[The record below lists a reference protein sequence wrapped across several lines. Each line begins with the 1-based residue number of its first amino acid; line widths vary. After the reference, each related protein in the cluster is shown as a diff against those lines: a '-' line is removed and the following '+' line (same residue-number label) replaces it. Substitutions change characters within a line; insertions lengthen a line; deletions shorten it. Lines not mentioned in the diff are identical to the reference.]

1 MKNFILSISCLC
13 LLGLGACKKV
23 HYEWEDYTYTAV
35 PVVTIDT
42 ALSTLPTRQAAKVS
56 FFNLKDAN
64 LANEK
69 MAFTLNWQGFGLATV
84 TSIEVY
90 NSFNKAEASVPA
102 YPIVISSPGNQYPN
116 IAQFPV
122 PGNVGTNDKL
132 YETVTTFPKT
142 YTFTAAQLAT
152 LNGISLTS
160 VAVNDYFLF
169 KFILNLSDGRRIA
182 AYFSNIADESRGE
195 PGDTRTGV
203 RFKNQ

>member
-1 MKNFILSISCLC
+1 MKNFILSISCIC

-23 HYEWEDYTYTAV
+23 HYEWEDYTYTAIPTV
-35 PVVTIDT
+35 KIDT
-42 ALSTLPTRQAAKVS
+42 TLSALPTRQNAKVS

-64 LANEK
+64 LANER
-69 MAFTLNWQGFGLATV
+69 MSFTLNWEGSGYATV
-84 TSIEVY
+84 SSIEVY
-90 NSFNKAEASVPA
+90 RSFNKAEASVPA

-116 IAQFPV
+116 IAQFPI
-122 PGNVGTNDKL
+122 PGNIGTTDVL

-152 LNGISLTS
+152 LNGISLSS

-169 KFILNLSDGRRIA
+169 KFVVNLSDGRRISA
-182 AYFSNIADESRGE
+182 WFANLADESRGE

-203 RFKNQ
+203 RFKSQ